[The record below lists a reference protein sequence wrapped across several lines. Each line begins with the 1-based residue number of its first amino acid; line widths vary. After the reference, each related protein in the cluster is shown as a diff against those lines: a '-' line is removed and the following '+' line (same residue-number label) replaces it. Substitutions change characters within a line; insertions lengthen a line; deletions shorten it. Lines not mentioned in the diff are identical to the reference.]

1 MSIGM
6 NVVGLLELV
15 HVVVEV
21 GSSIDNKERREHQ
34 QQSSESSGHPGEFV
48 DGPQYPRV
56 QLLGRIGTDTLM
68 REVQNLTCC
77 NCASRLPETHSVP
90 GVFDVGRFGRPQ
102 NPGHQKSRPGCGQG
116 CRTPS
121 RAANSQQGC
130 YMY

>member
-56 QLLGRIGTDTLM
+56 QLLSLPYLCKSPYLCKILILWPQFKPNDIGKKRD
-68 REVQNLTCC
+68 
-77 NCASRLPETHSVP
+77 
-90 GVFDVGRFGRPQ
+90 
-102 NPGHQKSRPGCGQG
+102 
-116 CRTPS
+116 
-121 RAANSQQGC
+121 
-130 YMY
+130 YI